1 MINKI
6 GIIGGTGKMGSSF
19 NKVLTEIG
27 YDVIIS
33 DENSKDQEK
42 TILNTCDWIILTV
55 PIDKT
60 LSVYKSIKKKISINQ
75 VFSDF
80 TSVKSILKNE
90 LKKSNYEIISCHPLF
105 GPLNEFKGQNIIT
118 IPVNKGEKYKYI
130 KEIFNKIGLNTTE
143 VISLKE
149 HDKYMSLIQGMTHF
163 SHVCFT
169 TAMKKINPDLDKIME
184 ICSPIYLSNIAFSSR
199 ITGGDE
205 NLYTN
210 IIMDNPINEEVIKLY
225 LETSKELY
233 KMIEGKEYEK
243 FKDNFKENRKYLKNH
258 ISKMIKQS
266 DYLVNKMAEFKSLQG
281 PTPQTLQSN
290 KTKNR

>member
-1 MINKI
+1 MIKKI

-19 NKVLTEIG
+19 RKVFTKIG
-27 YDVIIS
+27 YDVIVS
-33 DENSKDQEK
+33 DEKTKDLEK
-42 TILNTCDWIILTV
+42 VILSTCDWIILTV

-60 LSVYKSIKKKISINQ
+60 LSVYKTIKEKISKNQ

-80 TSVKSILKNE
+80 TSVKSILKDE

-105 GPLNEFKGQNIIT
+105 GPLNNFKGQNIIT
-118 IPVNKGEKYKYI
+118 IPVKVGKKYRYI

-143 VISLKE
+143 INSLKE
-149 HDKYMSLIQGMTHF
+149 HDRYMSIIQGMTHF

-210 IIMDNPINEEVIKLY
+210 IIMDNPINEEVIKTY

-233 KMIEGKEYEK
+233 KMIQGKEYNK

-266 DYLVNKMAEFKSLQG
+266 DYLVNKMAEFKSG
-281 PTPQTLQSN
+281 SSDINT
-290 KTKNR
+290 R